1 MVDVC
6 TVNGEGEEGNA
17 VGTCRVVSKNVA
29 DMEWSKGDVV
39 PVRRT
44 LCEEKARCPRPRRSE
59 FKRLYGR
66 KSDKST
72 PAASREILPIG
83 HVTVLDAP
91 DVLDKQLIVALHF
104 LNSLPPHSSSN
115 FVPAI
120 RYRDHVKFNIP
131 SRN

>member
-1 MVDVC
+1 M
-6 TVNGEGEEGNA
+6 EQRR
-17 VGTCRVVSKNVA
+17 RVA
-29 DMEWSKGDVV
+29 
-39 PVRRT
+39 VRRT
-44 LCEEKARCPRPRRSE
+44 QCEEKARCPRPRRSE
-59 FKRLYGR
+59 FKRLFGR

-120 RYRDHVKFNIP
+120 RYRDHVDSIFPPGTEPEHDNEQIPRKFDRLFGWWR
-131 SRN
+131 SARR